1 MSSASTT
8 SSDRMPA
15 ALAMAMRA
23 SALLSSGL
31 ASNSSRMASRSAA
44 SALLFR
50 RRFSPCLNS
59 PIRTST
65 TGLIRAASIG
75 MAAVSNGEALCRGD
89 FSTAATAGG
98 PPSRIHSPRIKSRR
112 GRSPDLRR
120 GDSLSRIPNPE
131 SRIPNPESLLHLD
144 RQRRQSAVGEL
155 GLGRGQFGGGAVR
168 PQAHAVDGLALD
180 HGRLD
185 ACVQAEQGD
194 PRLDRLGRS
203 EEHTSELQ
211 SLMRISYAVFCLT
224 KKN

>member
-1 MSSASTT
+1 
-8 SSDRMPA
+8 
-15 ALAMAMRA
+15 
-23 SALLSSGL
+23 
-31 ASNSSRMASRSAA
+31 
-44 SALLFR
+44 
-50 RRFSPCLNS
+50 
-59 PIRTST
+59 
-65 TGLIRAASIG
+65 

-155 GLGRGQFGGGAVR
+155 GLGRGQFGGG
-168 PQAHAVDGLALD
+168 
-180 HGRLD
+180 
-185 ACVQAEQGD
+185 
-194 PRLDRLGRS
+194 RS

-211 SLMRISYAVFCLT
+211 SLMRTSYAVFCL
-224 KKN
+224 KK